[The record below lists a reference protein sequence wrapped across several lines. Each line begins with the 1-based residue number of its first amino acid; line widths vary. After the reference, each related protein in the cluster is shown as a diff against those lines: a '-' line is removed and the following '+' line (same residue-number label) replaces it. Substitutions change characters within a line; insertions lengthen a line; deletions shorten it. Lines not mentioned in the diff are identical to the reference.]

1 MGETR
6 AAIESPVATVSP
18 KSKLD
23 AVLDQLHDLVTTK
36 ERDLVTEQG
45 QETKNRESIAKL
57 RTAIFH
63 AQEAKKQLEAY

>member
-6 AAIESPVATVSP
+6 ATIENPKLSP
-18 KSKLD
+18 KTKADEL
-23 AVLDQLHDLVTTK
+23 LDQLHDLVTIK
-36 ERDLVTEQG
+36 ERDLVNETG
-45 QETKNRESIAKL
+45 QETKNRESLAKL